1 VGHPRTPS
9 MLSALSENWWAL
21 ALRGLVAVLF
31 GFAALFLPLDTLAA
45 VGRLFGAYAITEGV
59 LVILTGIRRTRYTAV
74 FIVEGASGIVAG
86 LVALAWPGITALVLL
101 YVVAIWA
108 ILSGVA
114 EIIAAVSL
122 RREIAGEWALFLAGV
137 LSVALG
143 TAMAVLPGVGVLSL
157 VWLVGLYALA
167 VGVALIVLAFR
178 VRGRERGSSGRVA

>member
-1 VGHPRTPS
+1 MAHPRTPS

-21 ALRGLVAVLF
+21 VLRGLLAMLF
-31 GFAALFLPLDTLAA
+31 GFAALFLQLDTLET

-59 LVILTGIRRTRYTAV
+59 LVVLTGILGTRYTGVLIA
-74 FIVEGASGIVAG
+74 EGASGIVAG
-86 LVALAWPGITALVLL
+86 LVALAWPSITALVLL

-114 EIIAAVSL
+114 EMIAAVSL
-122 RREIAGEWALFLAGV
+122 RREIEGEWVLFLVGV
-137 LSVALG
+137 LSVLLG
-143 TAMAVLPGVGVLSL
+143 TAMAVLPGVGLISL

-178 VRGRERGSSGRVA
+178 VRSARRRGRSRVT